1 MERKMKKRGNFFLN
15 IMTSGKPLFSRDEA
29 TMDTMVRYILLNSMI
44 FLGCTLLVLF
54 GYESMQRGAVYQ
66 ATFDFSM
73 AGMTLVGFVILRTAA
88 PFIISGFMTV
98 VPYMMLCIFLAIS
111 GGPQGSGV
119 LWAYSFPLLSI
130 FLLGMKSGT
139 VLSILL
145 LGGISAA
152 LYVPGLS
159 PVEFHPSFAF
169 RTVGVY
175 ILVLVCTMVYEQTKI
190 TKDRWVARLTRTLEA
205 ERDEMATMKDNLK
218 TGLFLMDK
226 DFVIQPHYSRSME
239 TVLSETNLSGKN
251 FLDVLSNSVQGK
263 EKETL
268 RDYFTM
274 VYNKSY
280 DAQMLEDINPLYQF
294 NYVSVTHAEEK
305 FLRCSFV
312 PIDRDDGNVYILG
325 TVDDLTR
332 EVELRRQLDEEENR
346 RQDQMRAMF
355 EVIHVEPRVLN
366 DFIIDTEYEFDRINE
381 LLKDKSNAA
390 SHVINELYQGVHAI
404 KSNAIILGLESFAS
418 KVHKLEDEI
427 KVLREH
433 ADVSFQEILH
443 ITVELDKI
451 MKLKD
456 GFKDII
462 GKIMAFNMSE
472 GRLREEQVLIQTLQR
487 VVDRAGTDMGKK
499 AKLTIKKLDPT
510 AIVAGP
516 RRVMKEVLM
525 QLVRN
530 AMYHGIEK
538 PDMRIAQGKG
548 EAGVITLSIQVVSD
562 KIVIQL
568 SDDGN
573 GLDFEK
579 IHRKALEKALIPSS
593 TALDDKNALM
603 QALFCAGFSTA
614 ESADMHAGRGIGLN
628 LVRDRVK
635 ECHGS
640 IKLQSDTGKGTTFR
654 IYLPLEEEAGVQ
666 TA

>member
-44 FLGCTLLVLF
+44 VLGCTLLVIF

-66 ATFDFSM
+66 AAFDFSM

-152 LYVPGLS
+152 LFVPGLS
-159 PVEFHPSFAF
+159 PVEFHPAFAF

-390 SHVINELYQGVHAI
+390 AHVTNELYQGVHAI
-404 KSNAIILGLESFAS
+404 KSNAIILGLESFAA

>member
-44 FLGCTLLVLF
+44 VLGCTLLVIF

-66 ATFDFSM
+66 AAFDFSM

-98 VPYMMLCIFLAIS
+98 IPYMMLCTFLAIS

-145 LGGISAA
+145 LGGLSAA

-159 PVEFHPSFAF
+159 PVEFHPAFAF

-175 ILVLVCTMVYEQTKI
+175 ILVLVCTMVYEQTKV

-239 TVLSETNLSGKN
+239 SVLSETNLSGKN

-390 SHVINELYQGVHAI
+390 AHVTNELYQGVHAI
-404 KSNAIILGLESFAS
+404 KSNAIILGLESFAA

-472 GRLREEQVLIQTLQR
+472 GRLREEQVLTQTLQR

-579 IHRKALEKALIPSS
+579 IHRKALEKALVPSS

>member
-1 MERKMKKRGNFFLN
+1 MEHKMKRNGNFFLN

-44 FLGCTLLVLF
+44 FLGCTLLVIF
-54 GYESMQRGAVYQ
+54 GYESFQRGAYYQ
-66 ATFDFSM
+66 ATFDFTM
-73 AGMTLVGFVILRTAA
+73 AGMTLLAFLVLRTSA
-88 PFIISGFMTV
+88 PYLISGYLAV
-98 VPYMMLCIFLAIS
+98 VPYMLLCVFLAIN

-119 LWAYSFPLLSI
+119 LWSYSFPLLSI

-145 LGGISAA
+145 LGGLSAA
-152 LYVPGLS
+152 LFVPGLS
-159 PVEFHPSFAF
+159 PVEFNTSFAF

-226 DFVIQPHYSRSME
+226 DNVIQPHYSQAME
-239 TVLSETNLSGKN
+239 TVLSETDLSGKS
-251 FLDVLSNSVQGK
+251 FLDILGNSLQNK
-263 EKETL
+263 EIETL
-268 RDYFTM
+268 KDYFAM

-280 DAQMLEDINPLYQF
+280 DAQMLEDINPLHQLEYT
-294 NYVSVTHAEEK
+294 SITTGEEK
-305 FLRCSFV
+305 HLRCNFV
-312 PIDRDDGNVYILG
+312 PIDRDDGKVYILG
-325 TVDDLTR
+325 TIEDLTR
-332 EVELRRQLDEEENR
+332 EVELRRRLDEEDNR

-366 DFIIDTEYEFDRINE
+366 DFIVDTEYEFDRINN
-381 LLKDKSNAA
+381 LLKDKSNSA
-390 SHVINELYQGVHAI
+390 SLVTEELYQGVHAI
-404 KSNAIILGLESFAS
+404 KSNAVILGLESFAS

-427 KVLREH
+427 KILRDH

-443 ITVELDKI
+443 ITVELEKI

-462 GKIMAFNMSE
+462 GKIMSFNMSE
-472 GRLREEQVLIQTLQR
+472 GRLREEQVLVHTLER
-487 VVDRAGTDMGKK
+487 VVEKANTDMGKK
-499 AKLTIKKLDPT
+499 AKLMVKKLDPE
-510 AIVAGP
+510 AMLSGP

-530 AMYHGIEK
+530 AMYHGIEN
-538 PDMRIAQGKG
+538 PDTRIAKGKDESG
-548 EAGVITLSIQVVSD
+548 SIALSIELVSNR
-562 KIVIQL
+562 IVIQL

-573 GLDFEK
+573 GLDFGK
-579 IHRKALEKALIPSS
+579 IHRKAVEKAIIPSE
-593 TALDDKNALM
+593 TPLDDKSTLL
-603 QALFCAGFSTA
+603 QALFSAGFSTA

-635 ECHGS
+635 ECRGS

-654 IYLPLEEEAGVQ
+654 IYLPVEEEASVQ

>member
-44 FLGCTLLVLF
+44 VLGCTLLVIF

-66 ATFDFSM
+66 AAFDFSM

-98 VPYMMLCIFLAIS
+98 IPYMMLCTFLAIS

-145 LGGISAA
+145 LGGLSAA

-159 PVEFHPSFAF
+159 PVEFHPAFAF

-175 ILVLVCTMVYEQTKI
+175 ILVLVCTMVYEQTKV

-294 NYVSVTHAEEK
+294 NYISVTHAEEK
-305 FLRCSFV
+305 YLRCSFV

-390 SHVINELYQGVHAI
+390 AHVTNELYQGVHAI
-404 KSNAIILGLESFAS
+404 KSNAIILGLESFAA

-472 GRLREEQVLIQTLQR
+472 GRLREEQVLTQTLQR

>member
-1 MERKMKKRGNFFLN
+1 
-15 IMTSGKPLFSRDEA
+15 
-29 TMDTMVRYILLNSMI
+29 
-44 FLGCTLLVLF
+44 
-54 GYESMQRGAVYQ
+54 
-66 ATFDFSM
+66 
-73 AGMTLVGFVILRTAA
+73 
-88 PFIISGFMTV
+88 
-98 VPYMMLCIFLAIS
+98 
-111 GGPQGSGV
+111 
-119 LWAYSFPLLSI
+119 
-130 FLLGMKSGT
+130 
-139 VLSILL
+139 
-145 LGGISAA
+145 
-152 LYVPGLS
+152 
-159 PVEFHPSFAF
+159 
-169 RTVGVY
+169 
-175 ILVLVCTMVYEQTKI
+175 MVYEQTKI

-280 DAQMLEDINPLYQF
+280 DDQMLEDINPLYQF

-366 DFIIDTEYEFDRINE
+366 DFIVDTEYEFDRINE
-381 LLKDKSNAA
+381 LLKDKSNAGA
-390 SHVINELYQGVHAI
+390 HVINELYQGVHAI
-404 KSNAIILGLESFAS
+404 KSNAIILGLESFAA

-443 ITVELDKI
+443 ITVDLDKI

>member
-44 FLGCTLLVLF
+44 VLGCTLLVIF

-66 ATFDFSM
+66 AAFDFSM

-98 VPYMMLCIFLAIS
+98 IPYMMLCTFLAIS

-145 LGGISAA
+145 LGGLSAA

-159 PVEFHPSFAF
+159 PVEFHPAFAF

-175 ILVLVCTMVYEQTKI
+175 ILVLVCTMVYEQTKV

-239 TVLSETNLSGKN
+239 SVLSETNLSGKN

-294 NYVSVTHAEEK
+294 NYISVTHAEEK
-305 FLRCSFV
+305 YLRCSFV

-390 SHVINELYQGVHAI
+390 AHVTNELYQGVHAI
-404 KSNAIILGLESFAS
+404 KSNAIILGLESFAA

-472 GRLREEQVLIQTLQR
+472 GRLREEQVLTQTLQR

-499 AKLTIKKLDPT
+499 AKLTIKKLDPK

>member
-1 MERKMKKRGNFFLN
+1 
-15 IMTSGKPLFSRDEA
+15 
-29 TMDTMVRYILLNSMI
+29 
-44 FLGCTLLVLF
+44 
-54 GYESMQRGAVYQ
+54 
-66 ATFDFSM
+66 
-73 AGMTLVGFVILRTAA
+73 
-88 PFIISGFMTV
+88 
-98 VPYMMLCIFLAIS
+98 
-111 GGPQGSGV
+111 
-119 LWAYSFPLLSI
+119 
-130 FLLGMKSGT
+130 
-139 VLSILL
+139 
-145 LGGISAA
+145 
-152 LYVPGLS
+152 
-159 PVEFHPSFAF
+159 
-169 RTVGVY
+169 
-175 ILVLVCTMVYEQTKI
+175 
-190 TKDRWVARLTRTLEA
+190 
-205 ERDEMATMKDNLK
+205 
-218 TGLFLMDK
+218 
-226 DFVIQPHYSRSME
+226 
-239 TVLSETNLSGKN
+239 
-251 FLDVLSNSVQGK
+251 
-263 EKETL
+263 
-268 RDYFTM
+268 
-274 VYNKSY
+274 
-280 DAQMLEDINPLYQF
+280 
-294 NYVSVTHAEEK
+294 
-305 FLRCSFV
+305 
-312 PIDRDDGNVYILG
+312 
-325 TVDDLTR
+325 
-332 EVELRRQLDEEENR
+332 DEEENR